1 MLLENLKQAF
11 LPSTSWPE
19 IVVDAEKCDGC
30 GRCVKTCPMEILELR
45 DKKPTFNENFD
56 TFRCIACEN
65 CVAVCPNGAIDIKG
79 AYRVLSGRYRNTD
92 VFPAP
97 GQTYPQPFG
106 EETPERFE
114 DYEDQL
120 TETEK
125 VIYKRRSVRLFQK
138 KQVPKEMVARII
150 EAGRFAP
157 SAGNC
162 QPWAFVVIQDQDL
175 INELCEKTEKG
186 LRAVGDRV
194 FPTSLEEFARRPLR
208 KKILC
213 TLLSY
218 RKVGGPDQRAI
229 MGTKAVYEHP
239 DRGVFL
245 DAPTVILVLMDR
257 RGIGEVDYDTSLC
270 VENIVLAAHSLG
282 LSTCLIGLL
291 NICLKYPPGFV
302 RKKLE
307 MKLGIKP
314 PFKYFTAIALGYPLG
329 VCDRVVK
336 REPARI
342 AWIG

>member
-1 MLLENLKQAF
+1 MFLENLRQAY
-11 LPSTSWPE
+11 LPPTSWPE
-19 IVVDAEKCDGC
+19 IVVDEEKCNGC

-45 DKKPTFNENFD
+45 NEDPAFNDNFD
-56 TFRCIACEN
+56 TFRCIGCEN
-65 CVAVCPNGAIDIKG
+65 CVAVCPNGAIDAKG
-79 AYRVLSGRYRNTD
+79 TYRVLSGRYRNTD

-97 GQTYPQPFG
+97 EQTFPQPFG

-120 TETEK
+120 TETER

-186 LRAVGDRV
+186 LRLVCDLF
-194 FPTSLEEFARRPLR
+194 FPSSLEEFERRPLSKR
-208 KKILC
+208 ILL

-218 RKVGGPDQRAI
+218 RNVNGADQRAF

-239 DRGVFL
+239 DHGVFL
-245 DAPTVILVLMDR
+245 GAPTVILVLKDR
-257 RGIGEVDYDTSLC
+257 RGIAEVDYDTSLC
-270 VENIVLAAHSLG
+270 VENMVLAAHSLG
-282 LSTCLIGLL
+282 LATCLIGLL
-291 NICLKYPPGFV
+291 NIRLTYPPGFV

-307 MKLGIKP
+307 IKLGIKP
-314 PFKYFTAIALGYPLG
+314 PFEYFTAIALGYPLG
-329 VCDRVVK
+329 ACDRVVK
-336 REPARI
+336 REPARTT
-342 AWIG
+342 WIG